1 MALLGITLLLII
13 PMLTLPSD
21 ESPSLDPSGEV
32 IDLRDDIAQGF
43 SSPIHGNSYIAEARN
58 GDMLTQ
64 AALWELYQ
72 NERMLRRTDMEGRL
86 SPHGMPN
93 QPHLYRSFDTYS
105 SRSYVGVITI
115 ADAVES
121 LMTASPLFDNSLE
134 TATDRQVKLAVHILL
149 QEPNTSQLQDLF
161 SVEATSRKQEVAGIP
176 IDAWTSPGLIVF
188 VVADNSKLGGGQSRV
203 GLDVN
208 DTILNKE
215 EFDRN
220 VQEVLRG
227 EQTNYQLWGIAID
240 PNLEAAEEGVTAGIY
255 IVFTIIAVMVVV
267 GLSLRSYWAMVLTG
281 AGLGILMIWLRGISA
296 LVGIK
301 EGNIIELLVPI
312 AMISL
317 GVDFAVHALRRYEE
331 ERGNGYAP
339 RMALQLGFAGV
350 LGALVLAMLSDSIAF
365 LSNTSSG
372 LESVIHFGAAAGIA
386 VFSSFLIL
394 GIGVP
399 LAFCRI
405 DQASSQHRQNPSR
418 VKLIFLLLAGGT
430 ATVLFATSII
440 LLVAVSQIGG
450 ILLLFAAIIGAVLAP
465 AMLLRRRPKG
475 DIGPREDETPVP
487 AYQGVGARL
496 SSIVTAI
503 ARYKVLVL
511 VAALTI
517 TVISGFFAYRLDP
530 KFDVKDFFDRNSDLV
545 VSLDKLDQ
553 HVGQSGGEP
562 ALFYIRGDLA
572 DPGALAS
579 IESFVTNLADNPY
592 IPRATDGQPEIW
604 RFNILAI
611 IRMVTSNDST
621 LAQVEGASNLTITD
635 DDGDGI
641 PESKE
646 HIQAIYDYITTRG
659 VPQDETT
666 LVYTAAEIGRI
677 LSLSP
682 EHGETATL
690 IATGLPGSREQSTIA
705 TARVSLEDDLKVL
718 GENPSITRFGL
729 TGSPFIREAQLG
741 AATQTLQRS
750 LPIAAVGA
758 FILLLVAMRSVR
770 YAVVTV
776 IPIGLV
782 IVWLYALMHLIGFSL
797 NFVTATIGAVSMGV
811 GIDYSIHLTQRFREE
826 LASAPNKMDA
836 LRRSARG
843 TGLALLTSALSS
855 MVGFTIMGLS
865 PFPLISTY
873 GYLTAIMIA
882 LALLAT
888 LAVLPSL
895 LLLVTKEKESETL
908 LPVR

>member
-32 IDLRDDIAQGF
+32 IDLRDDIAQRF
-43 SSPIHGNSYIAEARN
+43 SSPIHGNPYIAEARN

-72 NERMLRRTDMEGRL
+72 NEQALRRTDVEGRL
-86 SPHGMPN
+86 SPDGMPN

-105 SRSYVGVITI
+105 SRSYLGVITI

-134 TATDRQVKLAVHILL
+134 TATDQQVKLAVHMLL
-149 QEPNTSQLQDLF
+149 QDPNTSQLQDLF
-161 SVEATSRKQEVAGIP
+161 SVEATSPKQEVAGIP
-176 IDAWTSPGLIVF
+176 IDAWTSPRLIVF
-188 VVADNSKLGGGQSRV
+188 VVADNSKLGGDQSRV

-227 EQTNYQLWGIAID
+227 EQTNYWLWGIAID

-296 LVGIK
+296 LVAIK

-312 AMISL
+312 TMISL

-399 LAFCRI
+399 LAFYRI
-405 DQASSQHRQNPSR
+405 DQASSQRRQNSSR
-418 VKLIFLLLAGGT
+418 VKLIFLLLAGGA

-450 ILLLFAAIIGAVLAP
+450 VLLLFAAIAGAVLAP
-465 AMLLRRRPKG
+465 AMLLRRRSKG
-475 DIGPREDETPVP
+475 EIGPRGDEAPVP
-487 AYQGVGARL
+487 ASQGVGARL

-545 VSLDKLDQ
+545 VSLDKMDR
-553 HVGQSGGEP
+553 HVGQSSGEP
-562 ALFYIRGDLA
+562 ALFYIKGDLA
-572 DPGALAS
+572 DPGVLAS
-579 IESFVTNLADNPY
+579 IESFVANLADNPY
-592 IPRATDGQPEIW
+592 ISRDTDGLPEIW
-604 RFNILAI
+604 KFNILAV

-705 TARVSLEDDLKVL
+705 TARVSLEDDLKILVVS
-718 GENPSITRFGL
+718 P
-729 TGSPFIREAQLG
+729 TGSD
-741 AATQTLQRS
+741 
-750 LPIAAVGA
+750 
-758 FILLLVAMRSVR
+758 
-770 YAVVTV
+770 
-776 IPIGLV
+776 IP
-782 IVWLYALMHLIGFSL
+782 WW
-797 NFVTATIGAVSMGV
+797 
-811 GIDYSIHLTQRFREE
+811 
-826 LASAPNKMDA
+826 
-836 LRRSARG
+836 
-843 TGLALLTSALSS
+843 
-855 MVGFTIMGLS
+855 
-865 PFPLISTY
+865 
-873 GYLTAIMIA
+873 
-882 LALLAT
+882 
-888 LAVLPSL
+888 
-895 LLLVTKEKESETL
+895 
-908 LPVR
+908 